1 MAKLTS
7 GKPLSE
13 KEFQEELKKLNK
25 LEQDKVSIKLLGKQ
39 TTSEEVLNMLKEYD
53 KVDVV
58 LDDDTVL
65 RVSEYGK
72 YWYGERLFGF
82 SPTSYEE
89 GFTVDDK
96 TKQKISVNYTAK
108 QQMVKVIDFYL
119 GRLK

>member
-7 GKPLSE
+7 GKSLSE

-39 TTSEEVLNMLKEYD
+39 TTSEEVLNMLKEHD
-53 KVDVV
+53 TVDIV
-58 LDDDTVL
+58 LNDDTVL
-65 RVSEYGK
+65 RVSKNGK

-82 SPTSYEE
+82 SPTSDEE

-108 QQMVKVIDFYL
+108 QQIAKVIDFYL

>member
-25 LEQDKVSIKLLGKQ
+25 LEQENVSIELLGKQ
-39 TTSEEVLNMLKEYD
+39 TTSSDILNLLKDYNV
-53 KVDVV
+53 VDVV
-58 LDDDTVL
+58 LDDNTVL
-65 RVSEYGK
+65 RVSKHGK

-82 SPTSYEE
+82 SPTSDEE

-96 TKQKISVNYTAK
+96 TKQKISVNYTSK
-108 QQMVKVIDFYL
+108 QQMIKVIDFYL
-119 GRLK
+119 ERLK

>member
-7 GKPLSE
+7 GRPLSE

-25 LEQDKVSIKLLGKQ
+25 LEQEKVAITLLGKQ
-39 TTSEEVLNMLKEYD
+39 TTSEEVLNVLKDYD
-53 KVDVV
+53 VVDVV

-65 RVSEYGK
+65 RVSEHGK

-82 SPTSYEE
+82 SPTSDEE

-96 TKQKISVNYTAK
+96 TKQKISVNYTSK
-108 QQMVKVIDFYL
+108 QQMAKVIDFYL